1 MIKKPKRVQTR
12 KILDTLARMYPDAHC
27 ELHFRNPFELLIATI
42 LSAQSTD
49 RQVNIVTEKL
59 FAKYPSPEAFLPLTE
74 EEMAEE
80 IRGLGLFRNKSRN
93 ILSTCRILV
102 DSHGGKVPER
112 RKDLEALPGVG
123 RKTAN
128 VVLSNA
134 FGVPA
139 LAVDTHVLRVSNRLA
154 LANSNQP
161 LETEKQLTRK
171 VPRSE
176 WTDTHHRLIWHGRR
190 VCTARNPK
198 CEGCDLLPFCWFGKN
213 RNDMEPLTNS
223 IKGE

>member
-1 MIKKPKRVQTR
+1 MNPKPKRVQTK
-12 KILDTLARMYPDAHC
+12 KILTTLAGMYPDAHC
-27 ELHFRNPFELLIATI
+27 ELEFRNPFELLIATI

-49 RQVNIVTEKL
+49 RQVNIVTKGL
-59 FAKYPSPEAFLPLTE
+59 FTKYPAPEDYLDLTE
-74 EEMAEE
+74 EELAGE

-93 ILSTCRILV
+93 ILQTCRILV
-102 DSHGGKVPER
+102 SEHGGKVPETR
-112 RKDLEALPGVG
+112 TALEALPGVG

-139 LAVDTHVLRVSNRLA
+139 LAVDTHVQRVANRLA
-154 LANSNQP
+154 LADSNNP
-161 LETEKQLTRK
+161 LETEKQLMRR

-190 VCTARNPK
+190 ICSARNPK
-198 CEGCDLLPFCWFGKN
+198 CGQCDLLPSCWFGKS
-213 RNDMEPLTNS
+213 RVKE
-223 IKGE
+223 KAH